1 MSGSSNGE
9 ASGPTDTAL
18 PAGSAGSAASGAGRD
33 PAPVRPAD
41 PAGDGPVVL
50 PAPAVRRR
58 GPGKKPIA
66 VYHVTCDG
74 KGQPK
79 TSITFLSQT
88 KEMREMVTQLGAL
101 RIPAPKSAVPAAEKR
116 KRKEELDAKRKE
128 SAEDAK
134 RKRAEAENASRGPQE
149 TEGVDEGGGGWH
161 DLEPFRT
168 PEEQAS
174 DLYLAN
180 LEDSDDAG
188 ESRP

>member
-134 RKRAEAENASRGPQE
+134 RKRA
-149 TEGVDEGGGGWH
+149 
-161 DLEPFRT
+161 
-168 PEEQAS
+168 
-174 DLYLAN
+174 
-180 LEDSDDAG
+180 
-188 ESRP
+188 